1 MIGTSLLANN
11 VGAFVPA
18 ITYESRVINY
28 AAGGTIA
35 VPGRAINI
43 YLEFTS
49 GKTSPSLLCACDAY
63 YSSAFI
69 TQGTLFNIIPE

>member
-18 ITYESRVINY
+18 ITYESRVINFGV
-28 AAGGTIA
+28 GGTIA
-35 VPGRAINI
+35 VPSRAINV

-63 YSSAFI
+63 YSSGLI

>member
-18 ITYESRVINY
+18 VTYYSRVIDFG
-28 AAGGTIA
+28 AGGTIA

-43 YLEFTS
+43 YLDFTS

-63 YSSAFI
+63 YSNALLA
-69 TQGTLFNIIPE
+69 QGKLFNIIPE